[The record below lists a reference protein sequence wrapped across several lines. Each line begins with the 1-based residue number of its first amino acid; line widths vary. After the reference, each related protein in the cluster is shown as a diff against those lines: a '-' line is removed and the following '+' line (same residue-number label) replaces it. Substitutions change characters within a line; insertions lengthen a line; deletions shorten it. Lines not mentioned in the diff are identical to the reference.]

1 MVAPLSAEEACDR
14 LDVSRETRQRLEI
27 YVALLKRWQRSI
39 NLVSTATLDDVWRRH
54 ILDSGQVFRHLSRP
68 HDLIM
73 DIGSGAGL
81 PGLVLAIMGAGGA
94 ENPLS
99 LVESDERKCA
109 FLAVAARECGISVKI
124 RNTRLERLEPLRPA
138 VITSRALAP
147 LERLLDWTR
156 AQHHPDLE
164 CLFLKGGQVDQE
176 LTCLANY
183 PNINMDRIPSLS
195 SPEGVLLKLTGFDHH
210 VENKEEKG

>member
-81 PGLVLAIMGAGGA
+81 PGLVLLGYR
-94 ENPLS
+94 PV
-99 LVESDERKCA
+99 LVK
-109 FLAVAARECGISVKI
+109 AVFSINISPQIHAYSNVQ
-124 RNTRLERLEPLRPA
+124 L
-138 VITSRALAP
+138 
-147 LERLLDWTR
+147 
-156 AQHHPDLE
+156 HHLFM
-164 CLFLKGGQVDQE
+164 CLG
-176 LTCLANY
+176 
-183 PNINMDRIPSLS
+183 P
-195 SPEGVLLKLTGFDHH
+195 
-210 VENKEEKG
+210 